1 MKAFYT
7 VQIQVFFYNFTV
19 MDEIPTENITVPA
32 YKMQQSDDSENID
45 AKTQQPKT
53 RAKSARELVK
63 SQEHLIDLLQNM
75 RSDLA
80 KMDREASS
88 IKEDIVRSNQLF
100 HVMVKMEKNHRLQF
114 LPGGYN
120 ISHAQPKV
128 TYARHRDTEKELNI
142 KYLNQLSTYQPRF
155 LPISALSRS
164 NSSDYCDGYR
174 SVTPSSCRF
183 RSRQSSLR
191 RTQSDSSTDDSYSG
205 NSGTESEID
214 SATSRE
220 ISRSE
225 RSSNISLD
233 SISTC
238 NEAGSS
244 TESLRPQ
251 YRNRRSSYFYT
262 AYVDTPPQVQFD
274 EIDL

>member
-1 MKAFYT
+1 
-7 VQIQVFFYNFTV
+7 
-19 MDEIPTENITVPA
+19 MDAISTENLSVPA
-32 YKMQQSDDSENID
+32 CKMQQSDDSENID
-45 AKTQQPKT
+45 AKTQQTKI

-128 TYARHRDTEKELNI
+128 TYARHRDTEKDLNI
-142 KYLNQLSTYQPRF
+142 RYLNQLSTYQPRF
-155 LPISALSRS
+155 LPVSAGRSALSKS
-164 NSSDYCDGYR
+164 NSNDFCDGYR

-183 RSRQSSLR
+183 GNRQSSLR
-191 RTQSDSSTDDSYSG
+191 EAQSDSSTDDSYSG

-220 ISRSE
+220 LSRSE

-233 SISTC
+233 SSSTC
-238 NEAGSS
+238 NDAGSS
-244 TESLRPQ
+244 TESLSSPN
-251 YRNRRSSYFYT
+251 RNAGTGRRSSFFYT
-262 AYVDTPPQVQFD
+262 SYVETPPQVQFD